1 MVKPLM
7 SLVRR
12 NTCAITGVRFN
23 NQKKQ
28 HNMNTNE
35 AVKRLMAGESILMPF
50 NLIASKPN
58 WYISVLYDANTEF
71 FSCALAAVH
80 DIDGNAVLATEVLSP
95 SEDFVVSI
103 FPIVAY
109 ENGLSTAVDVI
120 RREVLNILENM

>member
-7 SLVRR
+7 SLRR
-12 NTCAITGVRFN
+12 LRRAFLLTIS
-23 NQKKQ
+23 KKQ

-35 AVKRLMAGESILMPF
+35 AVKRLMAGEPILMPF

-71 FSCALAAVH
+71 FSCTLAAVH
-80 DIDGNAVLATEVLSP
+80 DINGEEVLATEVLGS

-109 ENGLSTAVDVI
+109 EKCLPTAVDVI
-120 RREVLNILENM
+120 RQKVLQKIKNR

>member
-7 SLVRR
+7 SLGRLRR
-12 NTCAITGVRFN
+12 AFLLTIS
-23 NQKKQ
+23 KKQ

-35 AVKRLMAGESILMPF
+35 ATKRLMAGEPILMPF

-71 FSCALAAVH
+71 FSCTLAAVH
-80 DIDGNAVLATEVLSP
+80 DINGDEVLATEVLGS

-109 ENGLSTAVDVI
+109 EKCLPTAVDVI
-120 RREVLNILENM
+120 RQKVLQKIKNR

>member
-1 MVKPLM
+1 M
-7 SLVRR
+7 SLGRLRR
-12 NTCAITGVRFN
+12 NTCVITGVRFN
-23 NQKKQ
+23 SQQKQ

-35 AVKRLMAGESILMPF
+35 AVKRLMVGEPILMPF

-71 FSCALAAVH
+71 FSCTLAAVH
-80 DIDGNAVLATEVLSP
+80 DINGDEVLATEVLGP

-109 ENGLSTAVDVI
+109 ENKLSTAIDVI
-120 RREVLNILENM
+120 RQKVLQKIINR

>member
-7 SLVRR
+7 SLRR
-12 NTCAITGVRFN
+12 LRRAFLLTIS
-23 NQKKQ
+23 KKQ

-35 AVKRLMAGESILMPF
+35 AVKRLMVGKPILMPF

-71 FSCALAAVH
+71 FSCTLAAVH
-80 DIDGNAVLATEVLSP
+80 DINGEEVLATEVLGS

-109 ENGLSTAVDVI
+109 EKCLPTAVDVI
-120 RREVLNILENM
+120 RQKVLQKIKNR